1 MKISKLLGI
10 IAIALALL
18 LVYSFF
24 IPVFKEEKVSVAQIE
39 KKISLPQLRY
49 SGNISVEEAI
59 LNRRSVR
66 EYSEETLTLEE
77 LSQLLWAA
85 QGITSREGFR
95 TAPSAGALYPLEIY
109 VVTVEGIFHYLPL
122 EHSLEQR
129 YSGDVRKA
137 LAKASLDQEW
147 VANAPVN
154 MVIAG
159 VFERTTKKYGERGER
174 YVYIEVG
181 HAAQNVLLECVSLN
195 LGAVVVGAFYDEQV
209 KEVLHLPEGHIPLYI
224 IPVGRKVKE

>member
-1 MKISKLLGI
+1 MKISKLFGI
-10 IAIALALL
+10 IALALALL

-24 IPVFKEEKVSVAQIE
+24 VPVFKEEKITPIPTE
-39 KKISLPQLRY
+39 KKILLPQPRY
-49 SGNISVEEAI
+49 SGNVSLEEAI
-59 LNRRSVR
+59 LKRRSVR
-66 EYSEETLTLEE
+66 EYSEENLALEE

-85 QGITSREGFR
+85 QGITSKEGFR

-109 VVTVEGIFHYLPL
+109 VVTAEGIFHYLSN
-122 EHSLEQR
+122 EHALEQG

-137 LAKASLDQEW
+137 LARAALNQEW
-147 VANAPVN
+147 VGNAPASI
-154 MVIAG
+154 VIVG

-209 KEVLHLPEGHIPLYI
+209 REVLRLPEEHKPLYI
-224 IPVGRKVKE
+224 IPVGRRVKE